1 MREVIR
7 AFEAELDAALA
18 GLAVYGFD
26 ADQSLALAANIYE
39 TFASDKRHPAGAG
52 PGPLDR
58 GMTILGSRLVSG
70 SSGAAP
76 DLEAL
81 AHDLFFASHY
91 YMLREYLYYS
101 YNVPGSMTWSFSEK
115 RVEVRFSDPTI
126 PRQFFTV
133 FNDMLLLS
141 RDMFTSFTA
150 GEEIRRLL
158 EGEPEGQ
165 QTPDAEAAFALIA
178 QEVEIKL
185 RAYFSILPMDA
196 EIALGG
202 YSYGQFVAFY
212 RRLLEK
218 ALYHRYLAKLDDAVG
233 AIFIAEDELVAAAQ
247 EDPGLPPSVTR
258 AILADIVFDGAAV
271 ASKADASYFSLFR
284 EGASSRIVMRSHHFA
299 LAEGLVNLLRVVA
312 QRRPRAFLDRVSNA
326 LGKAFVQ
333 RVRAAW
339 EAEGF
344 VAHADVSLR
353 SFDPALPDIDLL
365 VISEEPTLGYV
376 VFVCELKSPIP
387 PRWAKDQLKALNNDS
402 VSKAFRQAEAVR
414 RFIRTDEGVA
424 FLRAK
429 LPPEGIPH
437 FDGFIVVVDHLVIT
451 SDNAGMFFGQENTK
465 IINFRTLER
474 LLARSDGDMAFIQHV
489 LATYNEK
496 ADKLVNKAMMEFKL
510 AGRTV
515 AYEGVADCPMLDFPQ
530 ACWRNSPERQAMID
544 QFIADGAHPFDVLP
558 SDARKQDATAA
569 ERNPGLPTKV
579 VRPPDGI

>member
-1 MREVIR
+1 MTEMREEIR
-7 AFEAELDAALA
+7 AFEAELDTALA
-18 GLAVYGFD
+18 GLAVHGFD

-39 TFASDKRHPAGAG
+39 TFASDKRHRAAAD
-52 PGPLDR
+52 PLDR
-58 GMTILGSRLVSG
+58 GMTILGARLVSG
-70 SSGAAP
+70 GSGATP
-76 DLEAL
+76 DLQAL

-91 YMLREYLYYS
+91 YMMREYLYYS
-101 YNVPGSMTWSFSEK
+101 YNVPGSMTWSFSEE
-115 RVEVRFSDPTI
+115 RVEVRFNDPSI

-141 RDMFTSFTA
+141 RDMFTGFKAT
-150 GEEIRRLL
+150 EDIRRLL
-158 EGEPEGQ
+158 KDEPEGH
-165 QTPDAEAAFALIA
+165 QTPNAQAAFALIA

-185 RAYFSILPMDA
+185 RAYFSILPMNA
-196 EIALGG
+196 EIELGG

-212 RRLLEK
+212 RCLLEK
-218 ALYHRYLAKLDDAVG
+218 ALYHRYLAELNDAVG

-247 EDPGLPPSVTR
+247 EEPGLPSHITR
-258 AILADIVFDGAAV
+258 AILADIVFDGSAI

-284 EGASSRIVMRSHHFA
+284 EGASCRIVMRPHHFA
-299 LAEGLVNLLRVVA
+299 IAEGLVNLLRVVA
-312 QRRPRAFLDRVSNA
+312 QRRPRTFLDRVSNA

-333 RVRAAW
+333 RVKAAW

-365 VISEEPTLGYV
+365 VISEEQTLGFV
-376 VFVCELKSPIP
+376 VFVCELKSPVP
-387 PRWAKDQLKALNNDS
+387 PRWAKDQLKALNKDS

-414 RFIRTDEGVA
+414 RFVSTDEGVA
-424 FLRAK
+424 FLRDM

-451 SDNAGMFFGQENTK
+451 SDNAGMFFGEENTK

-489 LATYNEK
+489 LATYDKE
-496 ADKLVNKAMMEFKL
+496 ADKLVKRTMMEFEL

-515 AYEGVADCPMLDFPQ
+515 AYEGVADSPILDFPQ
-530 ACWRNSPERQAMID
+530 VRWRNSPERQETID

-558 SDARKQDATAA
+558 FDPRKQAATAA
-569 ERNPGLPTKV
+569 E
-579 VRPPDGI
+579 